1 MYTYLHKMKID
12 SDTGLNH
19 KPYIFN
25 NKIVN
30 TQKSIHIWKVKVC
43 QNESFCSNIW
53 KKRLRTTYVYL
64 IRAERRWKRCEASLW
79 LFVGKILQNTFLGQN
94 KDMFMIIRRKNWI
107 PFSAT
112 FVTNSHDTLHPLPY
126 LNIYLLRK
134 TDSRKK

>member
-1 MYTYLHKMKID
+1 MPSKPQTLFIIQEQNCKHSKIANMYTYLHKMKID

-64 IRAERRWKRCEASLW
+64 IRAERRWKRCE
-79 LFVGKILQNTFLGQN
+79 
-94 KDMFMIIRRKNWI
+94 FMINDY
-107 PFSAT
+107 S
-112 FVTNSHDTLHPLPY
+112 
-126 LNIYLLRK
+126 
-134 TDSRKK
+134 